1 MINIHFPL
9 EIFKLCLAVE
19 AKTLIPYQMV
29 LTLHQRNIQEKYI
42 KRRKRKGH
50 RDEDFSNLLI
60 QMKHKNE

>member
-42 KRRKRKGH
+42 TKEEKKGT
-50 RDEDFSNLLI
+50 
-60 QMKHKNE
+60 